1 MADVLKNTNLSEE
14 DVNMTIQDGKL
25 NIKGFKALIFQAVIA
40 FDLYV
45 QIFHTDYKKKKKN

>member
-25 NIKGFKALIFQAVIA
+25 NIKGFKALIF
-40 FDLYV
+40 
-45 QIFHTDYKKKKKN
+45 